1 MDAGGGAI
9 AVFGGGLLGGK
20 ASPAASPT
28 AAAGASATVAAG
40 SSPAAGAPATTGQPA
55 AGSPASGETVM
66 TESDVNQRVQ
76 AALAGRGDL
85 PVKNLRLVLKAGN
98 QVGITGRAQVAGQEA
113 DVTGNIV
120 LKSANGLLDVDVQRA
135 IGARFFSR

>member
-1 MDAGGGAI
+1 
-9 AVFGGGLLGGK
+9 
-20 ASPAASPT
+20 
-28 AAAGASATVAAG
+28 
-40 SSPAAGAPATTGQPA
+40 
-55 AGSPASGETVM
+55 M

-120 LKSANGLLDVDVQRA
+120 LKSANGLLDVDVQSVQAGPIPLPSQVTQPLIQQALRA
-135 IGARFFSR
+135 AGLGGLAGSKLPDGVDRVEVRPGELVLIRK